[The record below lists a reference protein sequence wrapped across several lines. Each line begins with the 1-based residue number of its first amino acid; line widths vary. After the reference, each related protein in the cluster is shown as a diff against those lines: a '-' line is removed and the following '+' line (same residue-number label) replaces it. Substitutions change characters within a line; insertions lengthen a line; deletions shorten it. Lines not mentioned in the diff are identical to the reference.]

1 MELTE
6 MIYLI
11 GGITLTI
18 ASVPQIVQVII
29 TKSVRGLNLAT
40 FMLLLIGN
48 GFKLLY
54 AIDLLQKGISTVIFL
69 STGMSFLTIL
79 ILVTLITNYKYW
91 QSNCK

>member
-1 MELTE
+1 

-18 ASVPQIVQVII
+18 ASVPQIVQVVI
-29 TKSVRGLNLAT
+29 TKSVKGLNLAT

-91 QSNCK
+91 QPNCK

>member
-11 GGITLTI
+11 GGFTLTI
-18 ASVPQIVQVII
+18 ASVPQIVQVVI
-29 TKSVRGLNLAT
+29 TKNVAGLNLAT

-54 AIDLLQKGISTVIFL
+54 AIDLLKNGISAVVFI
-69 STGMSFLTIL
+69 STGMSFLIIL
-79 ILVTLITNYKYW
+79 ILVTLVMNYKYW
-91 QSNCK
+91 QPSCK

>member
-6 MIYLI
+6 MVYLI

-18 ASVPQIVQVII
+18 ASVPQIVQVVI

-91 QSNCK
+91 QPSCK